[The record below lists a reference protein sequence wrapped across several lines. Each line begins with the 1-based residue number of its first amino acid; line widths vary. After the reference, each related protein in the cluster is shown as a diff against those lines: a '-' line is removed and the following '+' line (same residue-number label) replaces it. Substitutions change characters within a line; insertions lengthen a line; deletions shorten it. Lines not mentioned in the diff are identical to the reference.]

1 MIQKQLQKHVKKA
14 TTFYDRR
21 PIISL
26 IILLIIIIFFDLI
39 ILPFTKKN
47 KVITIQFK
55 NSTNYSG
62 RYRSPTMNY
71 VLVDEMGDN
80 YTYDYNGLL
89 QMLKLQTTRYN
100 EYLTLKEGDRVKV
113 TYYGIFTK
121 SILDIE
127 KV

>member
-1 MIQKQLQKHVKKA
+1 MKKA
-14 TTFYDRR
+14 ADFYGRK

-26 IILLIIIIFFDLI
+26 IIILIIIIFFDLI
-39 ILPFTKKN
+39 ILPFTKKS
-47 KVITIQFK
+47 KMITIQFK

-89 QMLKLQTTRYN
+89 QILKLQKTRYN